1 MPISHFFDQ
10 GTPEWIAARL
20 GVVTASEFDRVVT
33 PKQLKLAAASEK
45 YMAEK
50 IAEWIMGAPL
60 EEMPHGADSWVE
72 RGKRLEPEAVKFYE
86 LEKGVETFPIG
97 FITTDDGTI
106 GASPDR
112 LVGDV
117 ALAEIKCPSVQ
128 VHVSYMI
135 DPQSLLS
142 QYCMQVQGQLWVC
155 QDREYNDILSYFP
168 GLPAVCVRS
177 YRDKRV
183 QDALSLHVPAF
194 VETMLAC
201 REKLT
206 AMYGE
211 LRRER
216 LRVDPVEASRAAFDA
231 FMSDGLGGVV

>member
-1 MPISHFFDQ
+1 MSIAHHFDQ
-10 GTPEWIAARL
+10 GTPEWLEARL

-33 PKQLKLAAASEK
+33 PKELKLAAASKK

-60 EEMPHGADSWVE
+60 EEMPHGADSWVD

-97 FITTDDGTI
+97 FVTTDDGII

-117 ALAEIKCPSVQ
+117 ALVEIKCPSVQ
-128 VHVSYMI
+128 VHVSYLI

-142 QYCMQVQGQLWVC
+142 QYYMQVQGQLWVC

-168 GLPAVCVRS
+168 GLPAVVVRS
-177 YRDKRV
+177 YRDDRV
-183 QDALSLHVPAF
+183 QAALSLHVPAF
-194 VETMLAC
+194 VQTMLAC
-201 REKLT
+201 RVKLT
-206 AMYGE
+206 EMYGE

-216 LRVDPVEASRAAFDA
+216 VTAQQATEASRAAFDD
-231 FMSDGLGGVV
+231 FVNSRSN